1 MYYKYNTAEGY
12 SYIKKSKMTS
22 SAGKQ
27 LELEIT
33 VLVEIS
39 QTQKDEM
46 PHFLSH
52 TEIRLKKKDYLR
64 EGRERGVSKGGY

>member
-52 TEIRLKKKDYLR
+52 TEIRLKKKRLFER
-64 EGRERGVSKGGY
+64 RERGVSKGGY